1 MGTSIWSEVIDTFL
15 NKKDFA
21 NGSPLYFD
29 LRNANSERYNI
40 IQNNIANQTKNVYNK
55 LKGLPG
61 DEVSKLIG
69 TLISKRNESINKESA
84 LLPSYNGKN
93 YEKMT
98 DDERVELATK
108 VYLGLEKRGTK
119 ETGAI
124 IEKNPIIYLGYFFK
138 SNELY
143 DALKA
148 NGAGELLSRGVITG
162 KQQNDAFINKKTIEK
177 LSTIFGNFQESED
190 ILIEDIYK
198 EVEGDIR
205 KMLSNIK
212 KIFIKDY
219 DNFDL
224 KPQRLAKTYSS
235 STRDK
240 IRNFLDGYN
249 KDHSPK
255 LEGIIVYKHTEKDKT
270 AIKIDIIPLG
280 KASNT
285 NINRQNTL
293 LAVFSSEASKGKNN
307 WYLAFKKN
315 KEADQI
321 IDIFSQ
327 LVLMALDKYDEFNVN
342 NVGKIKIDDDIKN
355 IKKAMEDELT
365 PAHIRHFVD
374 VAGDNL
380 NKFFNPANS
389 NAFLSGFLGELGNYY
404 IIKGKQ
410 SNLNLEISGS
420 AYDEIGSGN
429 LKSQSVSDLTV
440 KDKSGEDNLYGFNIK
455 NYISMSNNTTIT
467 LYKSDNG
474 LDIFNG
480 FMSKYFTEEEVQ
492 LARFLVL
499 NAEQNKL
506 DSKNI
511 KLSIGSTALKNLP
524 NFLRITNADLDQSI
538 TNLFFILN
546 NICYPTSYIYNQLI
560 KELRKCGRKRESQID
575 NFFTFSYQ
583 STELP
588 IYEDEEDAERYM
600 EKDNNNNIMAKSLQ
614 DPSYINKY
622 KPNNSLYIQFK
633 GLKVNLMSFI

>member
-1 MGTSIWSEVIDTFL
+1 MRTSIWYDVIDTFL

-29 LRNANSERYNI
+29 LRNANSERYDI

-69 TLISKRNESINKESA
+69 TLISKKNESINKESA
-84 LLPSYNGKN
+84 LLPSYDGKN

-98 DDERVELATK
+98 DDERVELATQ
-108 VYLGLEKRGTK
+108 VYLGLKKGGTK
-119 ETGAI
+119 KTGAI

-148 NGAGELLSRGVITG
+148 NGAGELLSRGIITG
-162 KQQNDAFINKKTIEK
+162 DQQNDAFINKKTIDT
-177 LSTIFGNFQESED
+177 LSTIFGNLQESED
-190 ILIEDIYK
+190 ILAEGLYK
-198 EVEGDIR
+198 EVETDI
-205 KMLSNIK
+205 KTMLSNIK
-212 KIFIKDY
+212 GIFTNDLK
-219 DNFDL
+219 NFDP
-224 KPQRLAKTYSS
+224 KSKRLAKTYSS

-249 KDHSPK
+249 KDHSQKK
-255 LEGIIVYKHTEKDKT
+255 LEGIIVYRYENT
-270 AIKIDIIPLG
+270 IKIDIIPLG

-285 NINRQNTL
+285 NVNRQNTL

-307 WYLAFKKN
+307 WYLAFKNN
-315 KEADQI
+315 KDADKI
-321 IDIFSQ
+321 INIFAQ

-355 IKKAMEDELT
+355 IKKAMKNELI
-365 PAHIRHFVD
+365 PARIRRFVD
-374 VAGDNL
+374 VAGNNL

-440 KDKSGEDNLYGFNIK
+440 KDKSGENDLYGFNIK

-480 FMSKYFTEEEVQ
+480 FISKYFTEEEVQ

-524 NFLRITNADLDQSI
+524 NFLRITNAEQSI

-560 KELRKCGRKRESQID
+560 EELRKCGRKRESQID

-588 IYEDEEDAERYM
+588 IYENEGDAERYM

-614 DPSYINKY
+614 DASYIDKY

-633 GLKVNLMSFI
+633 GLKVNLMSFVNSR

>member
-29 LRNANSERYNI
+29 LRNANSERYDI

-69 TLISKRNESINKESA
+69 TLISKRKESINKESA

-93 YEKMT
+93 YEQMT
-98 DDERVELATK
+98 DDERVELATQ
-108 VYLGLEKRGTK
+108 VYLGLKKGRTEN
-119 ETGAI
+119 TGAI

-143 DALKA
+143 NALKA
-148 NGAGELLSRGVITG
+148 NGAGELLSRGVIT
-162 KQQNDAFINKKTIEK
+162 KKLQDDAFINKETIEK
-177 LSTIFGNFQESED
+177 LSEIFGNFQESQD

-198 EVEGDIR
+198 EVERDIR
-205 KMLSNIK
+205 DMLSNIK
-212 KIFIKDY
+212 EIFIKDY
-219 DNFDL
+219 DNFDS

-249 KDHSPK
+249 KKHSPK
-255 LEGIIVYKHTEKDKT
+255 LEGIIVYRHTEKDKT
-270 AIKIDIIPLG
+270 TIKIDLIPLEG
-280 KASNT
+280 TANK

-307 WYLAFKKN
+307 WYLAFKN
-315 KEADQI
+315 RGNENEI
-321 IDIFSQ
+321 ISIFTG
-327 LVLMALDKYDEFNVN
+327 LVYNALESCNEFNVI
-342 NVGKIKIDDDIKN
+342 NVGKISLDDTMKQE
-355 IKKAMEDELT
+355 MEDLLKPKEISNFIGIRSPEL
-365 PAHIRHFVD
+365 D
-374 VAGDNL
+374 
-380 NKFFNPANS
+380 KMFNPANS

-410 SNLNLEISGS
+410 NNLNLTISGS

-440 KDKSGEDNLYGFNIK
+440 KDKSGENNLYGFNIK

-524 NFLRITNADLDQSI
+524 NFLRITNADPDQSI

-546 NICYPTSYIYNQLI
+546 NICYPTSYIYSQLI
-560 KELRKCGRKRESQID
+560 EELRNCGRKRESQID

-588 IYEDEEDAERYM
+588 IYEDEGDAERYM

-633 GLKVNLMSFI
+633 GLKVNLMSFVNSR

>member
-15 NKKDFA
+15 NKKDFS

-29 LRNANSERYNI
+29 LRNANSERYDI
-40 IQNNIANQTKNVYNK
+40 IQDNIANQIKNAYNK

-69 TLISKRNESINKESA
+69 TLISKRDESINKESA
-84 LLPSYNGKN
+84 LLPSYNGKI

-98 DDERVELATK
+98 DDERIELATK
-108 VYLGLEKRGTK
+108 VYLGLERGTE

-124 IEKNPIIYLGYFFK
+124 IEENPIIYLGYFFK

-162 KQQNDAFINKKTIEK
+162 DQQNDTFINQDTIEK
-177 LSTIFGNFQESED
+177 LSEIFANFQESKD

-198 EVEGDIR
+198 EVEGDIK

-212 KIFIKDY
+212 EIFIKDY

-249 KDHSPK
+249 QESKHSQKK
-255 LEGIIVYKHTEKDKT
+255 LEGIIVYRHENT
-270 AIKIDIIPLG
+270 IKIDIIPLG
-280 KASNT
+280 QASNT

-307 WYLAFKKN
+307 WYLAFKNNKN
-315 KEADQI
+315 VYKI
-321 IDIFSQ
+321 IFIFSQ
-327 LVLMALDKYDEFNVN
+327 LVFKALNNYDTFNVN
-342 NVGKIKIDDDIKN
+342 NVGKIKINDD
-355 IKKAMEDELT
+355 IKKAMKRELI
-365 PAHIRHFVD
+365 PARIRQFID
-374 VAGDNL
+374 AAGDNL

-410 SNLNLEISGS
+410 NNLNLTISGN

-429 LKSQSVSDLTV
+429 LKSQSTSDLTV
-440 KDKSGEDNLYGFNIK
+440 KDKNGENNLYGFNIK

-480 FMSKYFTEEEVQ
+480 FMSKYFTEEEVE
-492 LARFLVL
+492 LARILVL
-499 NAEQNKL
+499 NAAQNKL

-524 NFLRITNADLDQSI
+524 NFLRITNADQSI

-560 KELRKCGRKRESQID
+560 EELRNCGRKRESQID

-633 GLKVNLMSFI
+633 GLKVNLMSFVK